1 MENTEIKKKGHNPS
15 ALSAFSAVNMVC
27 IELFMPFNDFMLL
40 IEGSSVIFWQNKY
53 L

>member
-15 ALSAFSAVNMVC
+15 ALSAFSAVNRVW
-27 IELFMPFNDFMLL
+27 IE
-40 IEGSSVIFWQNKY
+40 VIHA